1 MQPVPGEKEDRN
13 YEILIYLAA
22 GFKKT
27 RLILLAP
34 ESHEA
39 FPKLRETVTQG
50 WKWGAGSSRASAP
63 LPFLMMWSF
72 VWVLRDRGV

>member
-13 YEILIYLAA
+13 YEILIYLVA

-27 RLILLAP
+27 RLILLVP

-50 WKWGAGSSRASAP
+50 WK
-63 LPFLMMWSF
+63 
-72 VWVLRDRGV
+72 